1 MQFSGQL
8 LTWSTVTLFMFVT
21 VLYACLILGQET
33 NNYSERDMIVCNGC
47 KWFGTYPLLG
57 CENDWA
63 SITSQWLDFIKVF
76 KIIIVD
82 KCDRCYKLIGSMC
95 NLPLKKIRWQ
105 ATCVIVEL
113 PSSQIELYRS
123 QQVDKIGDIFHIMK

>member
-8 LTWSTVTLFMFVT
+8 LTWSTVTLFMFLT

-82 KCDRCYKLIGSMC
+82 KCDHCCKLIGCMC
-95 NLPLKKIRWQ
+95 NLPLKKNQ
-105 ATCVIVEL
+105 ATSNLCDSWTSFLNRI
-113 PSSQIELYRS
+113 I
-123 QQVDKIGDIFHIMK
+123 